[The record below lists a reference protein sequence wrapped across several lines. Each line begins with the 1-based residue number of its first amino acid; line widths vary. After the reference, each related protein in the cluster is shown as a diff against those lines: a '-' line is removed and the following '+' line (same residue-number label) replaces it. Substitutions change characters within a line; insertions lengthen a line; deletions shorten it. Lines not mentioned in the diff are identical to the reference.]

1 MAKSFRAPLEP
12 DKDAAWSRAQAE
24 TEALRDI
31 SDVARMRELLT
42 YAQGLAAWVGQFD
55 AASPATLL
63 AAGAVGLHGIDAL
76 LLHIDDTLLRLAPY
90 EADSEGRR
98 GAATRGDA
106 EPSENP
112 KQRKPGPGGSAS
124 KKWLAAKRQFSK
136 TLNYFRYLHELVAGN
151 LRQEPDLKYPYE
163 ESPENVPWHWTWEP
177 ADEETR
183 EAALQR
189 YWQFPKHRLLQ
200 RSVTEAQRI
209 HDRIARLGRYES
221 LHLARLLQREDTPEG
236 FPRIRELV
244 GAMETGPKKAR
255 AKAALKK
262 FERLMLAISGLVPE
276 PASGDPKPFGEPHQ
290 EFFATNLGERFIG
303 AGRGYVEHCLPLL
316 EKRRGS
322 LQGIRT
328 KVSRWIATVAQYA
341 FLASGNGLYRRFAE
355 VVAAVDLLSGR
366 LKEDIAK
373 LLDSSAAK
381 QLADEDELQNIVR
394 ELNKRVVEPKVLG
407 RWQTALGR
415 AGAKAGVAFY
425 GKAIETIVSS
435 QGKQTK
441 PWSRGDVLPALRLAR
456 LVTAKAQ
463 RKKLDAVTDACY
475 SMQPVGLAV
484 QVPLEHLLIE
494 GSPSPKR
501 KGQEDA
507 RVAHEGLPWIVNPL
521 GAVLADV
528 STKRGVGRKRRAR
541 KSRAKQSVP
550 LISFSQ
556 RANGIK
562 PTKSGKK
569 VAAKSRLPTTK
580 AAKKWPH
587 A

>member
-1 MAKSFRAPLEP
+1 MGKLFRAPLEP
-12 DKDAAWSRAQAE
+12 DKDAVRSRAKAE

-31 SDVARMRELLT
+31 SDVARLRELLT

-55 AASPATLL
+55 TASPATLL

-76 LLHIDDTLLRLAPY
+76 LLHIEDTLLRLAPY
-90 EADSEGRR
+90 EADSRGRR

-106 EPSENP
+106 APSENP
-112 KQRKPGPGGSAS
+112 RQREPGPGGSAS
-124 KKWLAAKRQFSK
+124 KKWLEAKRQFSK

-177 ADEETR
+177 ADKETKMASLLR
-183 EAALQR
+183 FAGL
-189 YWQFPKHRLLQ
+189 PKHKMLK

-209 HDRIARLGRYES
+209 HDRIASLGRHES
-221 LHLARLLQREDTPEG
+221 LYLLRLLQQEDTPEG

-262 FERLMLAISGLVPE
+262 FELLMLAISGLVPE
-276 PASGDPKPFGEPHQ
+276 PASGDPTPFGEPHQ
-290 EFFATNLGERFIG
+290 EFFATNLVERFIG
-303 AGRGYVEHCLPLL
+303 AGRDYVERCLPLL

-341 FLASGNGLYRRFAE
+341 FLASSNGSFRRFAE
-355 VVAAVDLLSGR
+355 VVAAIDLLSGC
-366 LKEDIAK
+366 LKKHIAE
-373 LLDSSAAK
+373 LLDSSTAK
-381 QLADEDELQNIVR
+381 QVTDADELQNIVR
-394 ELNKRVVEPKVLG
+394 QLNKKVVEPKVLR

-435 QGKQTK
+435 EGKQTK
-441 PWSRGDVLPALRLAR
+441 PWSRGDVLPALSRAGLI
-456 LVTAKAQ
+456 TAKAQ
-463 RKKLDAVTDACY
+463 RKKLDAVTDTCY
-475 SMQPVGLAV
+475 LMQPVGLAV
-484 QVPLEHLLIE
+484 QVPLEHLLSE

-507 RVAHEGLPWIVNPL
+507 RVAHDGLPWIVNPL

-556 RANGIK
+556 RANGMK

-569 VAAKSRLPTTK
+569 VAAKSRLPTTR